1 MSGVTLWRPAF
12 VLFAVLLMIGAPQH
26 PDGSMVEM
34 LGHPAWV
41 RAHSLMLAGF
51 VVLFIGLL
59 VFRATPSLPDQ
70 TQRWTRYALIGT
82 ALQIVEMVLHTAA
95 VVDHANLAS
104 GDATPV
110 LTTHLAASLV
120 FYPAFSATVVGLIVV
135 AQKRGLSILREV
147 AETEDSL
154 PFEFGPPRV
163 LKPTFE
169 LLGEELLALG
179 HVVEA
184 RDAFQRAVERNPA
197 RTLSVQGLQR
207 ASSAS

>member
-1 MSGVTLWRPAF
+1 MSGVALWRPAF
-12 VLFAVLLMIGAPQH
+12 VLSAVLLMIGAPQH

-34 LGHPAWV
+34 LGHPTWV

-51 VVLFIGLL
+51 VVLFVGLL

-110 LTTHLAASLV
+110 LMTHLAASLV

-135 AQKRGLSILREV
+135 A
-147 AETEDSL
+147 
-154 PFEFGPPRV
+154 
-163 LKPTFE
+163 
-169 LLGEELLALG
+169 
-179 HVVEA
+179 A
-184 RDAFQRAVERNPA
+184 RDGVLGSPWISWLGVVGLVGNGIAPA
-197 RTLSVQGLQR
+197 LVLSGVDNARLLFRLLILFAMWLVLSGMWGIRRTAEPPAEGATVSP
-207 ASSAS
+207 